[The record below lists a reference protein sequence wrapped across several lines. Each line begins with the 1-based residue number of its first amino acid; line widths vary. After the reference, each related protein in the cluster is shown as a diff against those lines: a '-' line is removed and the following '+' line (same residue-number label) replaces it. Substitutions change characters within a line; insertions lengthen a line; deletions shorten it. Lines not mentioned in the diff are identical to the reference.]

1 VAVQVSSNR
10 EECAGP
16 PLFLTPCERYGRLPS
31 YCGMKDEI
39 VTPSRAHSRKSLA
52 ELNQVDGLAAHLV
65 GSIHVLSGLP
75 INEASQTQ

>member
-1 VAVQVSSNR
+1 
-10 EECAGP
+10 
-16 PLFLTPCERYGRLPS
+16 
-31 YCGMKDEI
+31 MKDEI